1 MAKEEWRYVKLHV
14 DYLEAVATMT
24 GLARALNEGLI
35 LPTILWVTMTS
46 HSICLPMFPDY
57 YKDVNVEFCK
67 EHGIHGYEARLLSGG
82 GVTWIN
88 QTDPAM
94 FVIGDRRDP
103 RITSEVV
110 KQYEGFITA
119 IAEGVKE
126 KLGLEL
132 IFRPVNDV
140 HIVCKDGR
148 RRKCSNFGGADVG
161 NAIWRGGFIYRCDAD
176 YDLMDKAVTP
186 PPEKFADKEEKEMR
200 AHASSLSRELGR
212 EVTMGELE
220 EAVKWGVSQ
229 KYGVT
234 LVPGELTDKER
245 EYRAIFLNLFKSD
258 ALLYDRCE
266 AKRFPEIP
274 PDVKRSEALYK
285 VPRGPLIRVTLLK
298 KENKIHDILIT
309 GTMHT
314 SPLNPIVGETPIHEI
329 ERRVKGLSID
339 EELIREK
346 VGEVFAL
353 EGYEI
358 AASTP
363 DDFVKVIMEA
373 CAK

>member
-1 MAKEEWRYVKLHV
+1 
-14 DYLEAVATMT
+14 
-24 GLARALNEGLI
+24 
-35 LPTILWVTMTS
+35 
-46 HSICLPMFPDY
+46 MF
-57 YKDVNVEFCK
+57 
-67 EHGIHGYEARLLSGG
+67 I
-82 GVTWIN
+82 
-88 QTDPAM
+88 
-94 FVIGDRRDP
+94 IGDMRDP
-103 RITSEVV
+103 RITSEVA

-140 HIVCKDGR
+140 HIVCKDGV
-148 RRKCSNFGGADVG
+148 RRKCSNFGGTDVG
-161 NAIWRGGFIYRCDAD
+161 NAVWRGGAIYRCDAD

-212 EVTMGELE
+212 EVTMEELE
-220 EAVKWGVSQ
+220 EGVKWGVSQ

-234 LVPGELTDKER
+234 LVPGELTEKEK
-245 EYRAIFLNLFKSD
+245 EYSTIFLNLFKSD

-274 PDVKRSEALYK
+274 PDVTRSEALYK
-285 VPRGPLIRVTLLK
+285 VARGPLIRITLLK
-298 KENKIHDILIT
+298 KENKIYDILIT

-314 SPLNPIVGETPIHEI
+314 RPLGPAPTNTPIHEMEKRLKGI
-329 ERRVKGLSID
+329 EID
-339 EELIREK
+339 EKLIRDK
-346 VGEVFAL
+346 VEEVFAM

-363 DDFVKVIMEA
+363 QDFIKVIMEA